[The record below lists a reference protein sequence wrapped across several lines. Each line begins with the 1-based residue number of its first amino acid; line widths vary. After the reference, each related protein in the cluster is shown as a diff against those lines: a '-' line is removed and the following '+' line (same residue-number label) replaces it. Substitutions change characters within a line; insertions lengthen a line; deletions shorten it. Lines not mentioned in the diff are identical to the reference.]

1 MCLRVPGCLTHCPRY
16 MSAGARGWKGRRG
29 WGGTEGREVG
39 GKWRWVWGGAGLK
52 AFSVTDMYR
61 SNIPFMCAQLMHRP
75 ESLVQLGDLA
85 RARSTRGA
93 RRGEGARLCW
103 AGAWL
108 PTEREAGG
116 GFWVGLPGVMS
127 INQ

>member
-1 MCLRVPGCLTHCPRY
+1 MAMGL
-16 MSAGARGWKGRRG
+16 
-29 WGGTEGREVG
+29 GGGV
-39 GKWRWVWGGAGLK
+39 GLK
-52 AFSVTDMYR
+52 AFSETDMHR
-61 SNIPFMCAQLMHRP
+61 ESRGNTQLMHLP

-85 RARSTRGA
+85 WARSTRGA

-108 PTEREAGG
+108 PTEREAGEG